1 MEKIMTT
8 LTIQKKVKKYREMHN
23 RLVRMLVLRLP
34 PQPIKDKNMHKAYSD
49 VLEMLA
55 KLLAEENVSGG
66 DKEAI
71 ETYFGSVSH
80 FVAEYEREIYPLESG
95 TPEDVLQFFMEQF
108 KLRQTDLSDD
118 LGGQPVVSDI
128 LHGRR
133 KLNRDQIER
142 LARRFHVNPG
152 TFYKAA

>member
-1 MEKIMTT
+1 MTT
-8 LTIQKKVKKYREMHN
+8 LTIEKKVKKYRERNNHLF
-23 RLVRMLVLRLP
+23 RTLVLRLP
-34 PQPIKDKNMHKAYSD
+34 PQPIKDKGAHKAYSD

-55 KLLAEENVSGG
+55 ELLAEGHLSGDG
-66 DKEAI
+66 REAI

-80 FVAEYEREIYPLESG
+80 FVAEYEREAYPSG
-95 TPEDVLQFFMEQF
+95 PSTPEDMLRFFMEQF
-108 KLRQTDLSDD
+108 RLKQADLSVD

-128 LHGRR
+128 LHDQR
-133 KLNRDQIER
+133 KLNREQIER

>member
-1 MEKIMTT
+1 MTT
-8 LTIQKKVKKYREMHN
+8 LTIEKKIKRFRETHN
-23 RLVRMLVLRLP
+23 HLVRSLLLRLS
-34 PQPIKDKNMHKAYSD
+34 PQPIKDKNMHKVYSV

-55 KLLAEENVSGG
+55 KLLAEENITGD
-66 DKEAI
+66 DKEAV

-80 FVAEYEREIYPLESG
+80 FVAEYEKEAFPLESG
-95 TPEDVLQFFMEQF
+95 TPEDMLQFFMEQF
-108 KLRQTDLSDD
+108 KLKQTDLSDD

-142 LARRFHVNPG
+142 LAHRFHVSPG

>member
-1 MEKIMTT
+1 MTT
-8 LTIQKKVKKYREMHN
+8 IMIEKKVKKYREISGHLF
-23 RLVRMLVLRLP
+23 RTLILRLP
-34 PQPIKDKNMHKAYSD
+34 PQPIKDRNMHKKYSD
-49 VLEMLA
+49 VLDMLSE
-55 KLLAEENVSGG
+55 LLAEGNVN
-66 DKEAI
+66 DHDREAI

-80 FVAEYEREIYPLESG
+80 FVAEYEKEIFPMASN
-95 TPEDVLQFFMEQF
+95 TPEEMLSFFMEQSNL
-108 KLRQTDLSDD
+108 KQIDLSDD

-142 LARRFHVNPG
+142 LAHRFHVNPG